1 MCTHSVA
8 NRVGGLRTFFGW
20 LSHKGYT
27 KGHLLEDLRSPKR
40 AEQIIER
47 LTLDEINRIF
57 SGMNPA
63 TALGG
68 RNTALVSL
76 MLDCG
81 FRVSEEA
88 NLKADDLHRDSRYL
102 KVMGKGSKERMISF
116 GVSCQKALLQYYH
129 YFRPEPAHPG
139 VDTLFLSIDGYPM
152 TASSIQSVI
161 KRLAKSS
168 GVPRMYPHLLRHTYA
183 TMYLLNGGDVFTLQQ
198 NLGHGARTGHRS
210 RPTVAFADKRGPP
223 SLIYSAPGT
232 TALESTPKSTLGIAP
247 SPPTP
252 SSCGA

>member
-1 MCTHSVA
+1 MRTWSDYSSWISRRDPVSEDPRCPPTPWRTAWVA
-8 NRVGGLRTFFGW
+8 SARFRLAFPQGVYQN
-20 LSHKGYT
+20 
-27 KGHLLEDLRSPKR
+27 LLEDLRSPKR
-40 AEQIIER
+40 AELIIEP

-81 FRVSEEA
+81 LRVSEEA
-88 NLKADDLHRDSRYL
+88 NLKEDDLHRDSRYL

-139 VDTLFLSIDGYPM
+139 VDTFFLSIDGYPM

-161 KRLAKSS
+161 KRLAKAS

-183 TMYLLNGGDVFTLQQ
+183 TMYLHNGGDVFTLQQ
-198 NLGHGARTGHRS
+198 NLGSDGNSGHQTFQAAS
-210 RPTVAFADKRGPP
+210 NPA
-223 SLIYSAPGT
+223 
-232 TALESTPKSTLGIAP
+232 
-247 SPPTP
+247 
-252 SSCGA
+252 